1 LIGALELI
9 LRVPTLFYTLFRY
22 QFHLFYRNL
31 RDWRNPFE
39 LPHKQFVEVFRLNKE
54 AVQFVL
60 AEVVM
65 HLAPG
70 VRRTAIP
77 NSLKGRYIFSLMVVT
92 RLMWEQTL
100 FWE

>member
-9 LRVPTLFYTLFRY
+9 LRVPTLFYQIFRY

-31 RDWRNPFE
+31 RDWSNLFE
-39 LPHKQFVEVFRLNKE
+39 LPHKQFVEFFRLNKE

-60 AEVVM
+60 EEVVM

-70 VRRTAIP
+70 
-77 NSLKGRYIFSLMVVT
+77 G
-92 RLMWEQTL
+92 L
-100 FWE
+100 FFNFD

>member
-9 LRVPTLFYTLFRY
+9 LRVPTLFYKIFRY

-31 RDWRNPFE
+31 RHWSNPFE
-39 LPHKQFVEVFRLNKE
+39 LPHKQFVEFFRLSKE
-54 AVQFVL
+54 AVQFGVE
-60 AEVVM
+60 EVVM

-77 NSLKGRYIFSLMVVT
+77 NHLNGFC
-92 RLMWEQTL
+92 TL
-100 FWE
+100 YFLAHGSY